1 MIYYALELV
10 NVKNE
15 KPEVMEALIKGAFSI
30 NRSGNAFAG
39 VAVGV
44 AGVADM
50 ASEQNINAHAK
61 NCLKGIMTYA
71 DIDSAVN
78 RWHVTSPMRSEI
90 SNALLKYADMK
101 SNEGG
106 NKEVKEQRKKKDKD
120 DLEKLKKLITSTIN
134 PFQQRRHKEYLFNMK
149 TGKQVTK
156 VAEKYLL
163 NVMKEGKRQRDA
175 FIPECQ
181 EDTNRFEK
189 PIRMVK
195 VNNFTTA
202 NFITRNKSKQAQ
214 KPAEA
219 KGTRDIFG
227 RLLFFLS
234 FQQKIDVSMVF
245 QYSLVPDPPC
255 FTHPDGAL

>member
-30 NRSGNAFAG
+30 NRSGNSFAG
-39 VAVGV
+39 VVV
-44 AGVADM
+44 DM
-50 ASEQNINAHAK
+50 ALEQSINAHAK
-61 NCLKGIMTYA
+61 NHLKGIMAYA
-71 DIDSAVN
+71 DIDSAAN
-78 RWHVTSPMRSEI
+78 RWHVTSPMKSEI
-90 SNALLKYADMK
+90 ANALLEYAAIK

-134 PFQQRRHKEYLFNMK
+134 PFQQRRHKEYLFNLK

-202 NFITRNKSKQAQ
+202 NFITRNKPKQAQ

-227 RLLFFLS
+227 RLLFFIIPTKNRC
-234 FQQKIDVSMVF
+234 FHG
-245 QYSLVPDPPC
+245 VPILTC
-255 FTHPDGAL
+255 A